1 MARGARFAGWAT
13 AGTLALSPLAA
24 CGGDP
29 EPTAA
34 EKRAAASKWI
44 QRVDAACTKANDA
57 VSGRG
62 WPTDLVDLDRLVVRG
77 IEDARAAIRTIVETP
92 LPQDDGPRHA
102 DFVRE
107 LKALEPELEK
117 LSDASE
123 NLEPAALVEAAEAIK
138 PRIATAEK
146 AAETAGLRNCLQND
160 ERFFIPDAVRAPVFA
175 EQLSKL
181 DRSLFRRL
189 EKVGF
194 DSADTTG
201 DFAKAFARYSEVIDG
216 AVKGIDRLDP
226 PQWAADQTADYQIAL
241 RDLQSVSQEFTAM
254 LLADKGKARAELDR
268 AKYLRAEKEVGKA
281 ATAEAKARKK
291 MLRAVGAVPTGRTP
305 GDGEAAEPESEEQS

>member
-1 MARGARFAGWAT
+1 MARARWFGGWAT
-13 AGTLALSPLAA
+13 TAALLLTA

-44 QRVDAACTKANDA
+44 QRVDAACTKANEA
-57 VSGRG
+57 ISGRG

-77 IEDARAAIRTIVETP
+77 AEDARAAIRTIVDTP
-92 LPQDDGPRHA
+92 LPEDDGPRHA

-107 LKALEPELEK
+107 LKALEPELGK

-138 PRIATAEK
+138 PRLAAAEK
-146 AAETAGLRNCLQND
+146 AAKEAGLRECLQND
-160 ERFFIPDAVRAPVFA
+160 ERFFVPDAVRAPVFA
-175 EQLSKL
+175 EQLNKL
-181 DRSLFRRL
+181 DRSILRRL

-201 DFAKAFARYSEVIDG
+201 EFAKAFARYSEVIDD

-226 PQWAADQTADYQIAL
+226 PQWAADQTANYQIAL
-241 RDLQSVSQEFTAM
+241 RDLQSVSQQFTAM
-254 LLADKGKARAELDR
+254 LVADKGKPREQLDR
-268 AKYLRAEKEVGKA
+268 AKYLRAEKEVGRA
-281 ATAEAKARKK
+281 ATAEGKARKK

-305 GDGEAAEPESEEQS
+305 DDGEATEPESEEQS